1 MYIYVIYFSHS
12 DFVKIGSSETNSCD
26 ELETWT
32 SSDIEVI
39 SSPTTNEDSESNA
52 SHRHS
57 PVKYHP
63 YNLPS
68 FLSGNIL

>member
-1 MYIYVIYFSHS
+1 MNYFSHS
-12 DFVKIGSSETNSCD
+12 DFVKIGTSETNSCD

-39 SSPTTNEDSESNA
+39 SSPATNEDSESNA

-57 PVKYHP
+57 PIKYHP

-68 FLSGNIL
+68 LLPGIALL

>member
-1 MYIYVIYFSHS
+1 
-12 DFVKIGSSETNSCD
+12 VKIGSSETNSCD

-39 SSPTTNEDSESNA
+39 SSPATNDDSESNA

-63 YNLPS
+63 DHIPS
-68 FLSGNIL
+68 FLSGMKIILL

>member
-1 MYIYVIYFSHS
+1 MYSTYSHS
-12 DFVKIGSSETNSCD
+12 DFVKVGSSETNSYD

-39 SSPTTNEDSESNA
+39 SSPATNEDSESNA

-63 YNLPS
+63 YHIPS
-68 FLSGNIL
+68 FLPGI

>member
-1 MYIYVIYFSHS
+1 M
-12 DFVKIGSSETNSCD
+12 KIGSSGTNSCD

-39 SSPTTNEDSESNA
+39 SSPATNEDSESNA

-57 PVKYHP
+57 PVKYHQ
-63 YNLPS
+63 YNFSSIML
-68 FLSGNIL
+68 GKIT